1 MISARAAAA
10 AALLLAMSAPAPAQ
24 VDCNSARRDY
34 NEAMDHIQTA
44 LRPYLKCVGESGG
57 ADDCTLE
64 FKQLERAQKR
74 FDDAVLAI
82 RLQCRGDRLPR
93 MGDTNQQP

>member
-1 MISARAAAA
+1 MNPARNAAA
-10 AALLLAMSAPAPAQ
+10 AALLLGLAAPAPAQ
-24 VDCNSARRDY
+24 VDCGSARRDY
-34 NEAMDHIQTA
+34 NEAMDHIQTSI
-44 LRPYLKCVGESGG
+44 RPYLKCIGESGG

-93 MGDTNQQP
+93 MGDTNQ

>member
-1 MISARAAAA
+1 MISARPAAA
-10 AALLLAMSAPAPAQ
+10 AALVLAMSAPAPAQ
-24 VDCNSARRDY
+24 VDCGGARRDY
-34 NEAMDHIQTA
+34 GEAMDHIQTT
-44 LRPYLKCVGESGG
+44 LRPYVKCVNESGG

-82 RLQCRGDRLPR
+82 RLQCRVDRLPR
-93 MGDTNQQP
+93 MGDAN